1 MGLKFQEGCYI
12 KKHGYKKERK
22 NNDEKLDE
30 LFSKRKGTVKRGRI

>member
-12 KKHGYKKERK
+12 KKTWFKKERK

-30 LFSKRKGTVKRGRI
+30 LFSKRKGTVKWGRI